1 MGDISVSRY
10 GEILFESGKH
20 RDMSPDLA
28 AARAFL
34 QRTCFIDAHND
45 MPFVIWADDAARG
58 DVTKWN
64 ARRLHPETDTDI
76 PRLIAG
82 GVSTQILT
90 AYIPTDT
97 PQPIRARLEIIDV
110 MLQLEQQHPDVFLPV
125 LTPDDITRAKTAGKI
140 GLFKAVE
147 GLVGVDKLA
156 HLRLFHAMGIRLI
169 TLCHNETLP
178 FVDAATDHP
187 GATPLSGFGE
197 AIIGEMERLGLIVDL
212 AHVSPAAQHRVL
224 DVAKNPVVISHANA
238 RTLCDHPR
246 NAPDDVMKRI
256 ANAGG
261 LVMATFVPAF
271 LTQAVYD
278 ALKPVMD
285 GMGKTRPGVDHHAYA
300 EAKKAAFSLFRQ
312 EGAEYVA
319 NHLDHMKNLIG
330 IEALGIG
337 SDFYGGPNPPG
348 LDDASTFPALFA
360 VLMRRGWHESEL
372 EKLAGENFIRLWRG
386 VYRG

>member
-1 MGDISVSRY
+1 MTS
-10 GEILFESGKH
+10 
-20 RDMSPDLA
+20 DLA
-28 AARAFL
+28 AAHTFLKRATL
-34 QRTCFIDAHND
+34 IDGHND

-58 DVTKWN
+58 DVKAWD

-76 PRLIAG
+76 PRLLEG
-82 GVSTQILT
+82 GVSTQVLT

-110 MLQLEQQHPDVFLPV
+110 MRQLEQQHPDIFMPV
-125 LTPDDITRAKTAGKI
+125 LAPDDIARAKTAGKI

-156 HLRLFHAMGIRLI
+156 HLRLFHAMGIRLV

-178 FVDAATDHP
+178 FVDSATDHP
-187 GATPLSGFGE
+187 GATPLSHFGE

-224 DVAKNPVVISHANA
+224 DVAKNPLVISHANA
-238 RTLCDHPR
+238 RALCDHPR

-256 ANAGG
+256 ADAGG

-271 LTQAVYD
+271 LTQPVYD

-285 GMGKTRPGVDHHAYA
+285 GMGKTRAGVDHHAYA
-300 EAKKAAFSLFRQ
+300 EAKKAAFSLFAL

-319 NHLDHMKNLIG
+319 DHLEHMRNLIG

-348 LDDASTFPALFA
+348 LEDASTFPALIA
-360 VLMRRGWHESEL
+360 CLMRRGWKTGEL
-372 EKLAGENFIRLWRG
+372 EKLAGENFIRLWRA
-386 VYRG
+386 VHRA